1 MNPFKILK
9 NLLPYL
15 IELVV
20 APFIRPVIENN
31 LRRAQT
37 IEIVATAIARNLIAE
52 HPDADWAVLVE
63 LAVRLLGEQVPD
75 GAVSANPA
83 VLRRVAID
91 ALAKVGVVKPAVK

>member
-9 NLLPYL
+9 SLLPYL

-20 APFIRPVIENN
+20 APFIAPIIQNN

-37 IEIVATAIARNLIAE
+37 LETIASAVVGQLVAEYPGAE
-52 HPDADWAVLVE
+52 WAVLVE

-75 GAVSANPA
+75 GARTANVD
-83 VLRRVAID
+83 VLRRVAVD
-91 ALAKVGVVKPAVK
+91 ALEKRGIVKPIK

>member
-9 NLLPYL
+9 NLLPYI

-20 APFIRPVIENN
+20 APLIAPIIQNN

-37 IEIVATAIARNLIAE
+37 LEIVASAIARNLIAE
-52 HPDADWAVLVE
+52 HPDASWAVLVD

-75 GAVSANPA
+75 GARSANPE
-83 VLRRVAID
+83 VLRRVAVD
-91 ALAKVGVVKPAVK
+91 ALAKVGVVKPVK

>member
-9 NLLPYL
+9 SLLPYI

-20 APFIRPVIENN
+20 APLIAPFIQNN

-37 IEIVATAIARNLIAE
+37 LEVVASAIARQLVIE
-52 HPDADWAVLVE
+52 YPGVEWAALVE
-63 LAVRLLGEQVPD
+63 LAVRLLGEQVPE
-75 GAVSANPA
+75 GAKTSNPE

-91 ALAKVGVVKPAVK
+91 ALAKVGVVKPVK